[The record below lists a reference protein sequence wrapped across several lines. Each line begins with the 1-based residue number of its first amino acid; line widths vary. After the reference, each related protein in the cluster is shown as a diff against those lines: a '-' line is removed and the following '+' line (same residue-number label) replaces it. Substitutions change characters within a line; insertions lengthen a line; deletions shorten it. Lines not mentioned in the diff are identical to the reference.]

1 MVISWLFYFISLPL
15 QQEEQLAHGVGKVF
29 RVCAARRRQTYWF
42 WCLSGN
48 ASCRH
53 IRYNIRKGRLRD
65 VLSSLFGSLVNFFMN
80 DKKMMQSKRPRGWL
94 LWQIAH
100 SVGLY
105 TMVYMYCVM
114 SEAYLFVIISSAW
127 ANWLLILI
135 IRVYQS
141 LKQGI
146 SRRYSNPR
154 LFHIPNFIINSRLRG
169 RYRQRI

>member
-1 MVISWLFYFISLPL
+1 
-15 QQEEQLAHGVGKVF
+15 
-29 RVCAARRRQTYWF
+29 
-42 WCLSGN
+42 
-48 ASCRH
+48 
-53 IRYNIRKGRLRD
+53 
-65 VLSSLFGSLVNFFMN
+65 
-80 DKKMMQSKRPRGWL
+80 
-94 LWQIAH
+94 
-100 SVGLY
+100 
-105 TMVYMYCVM
+105 MVYMYCAM